1 MDVVLTKTV
10 ILQESEQ
17 KTVSKELQV
26 QIEKI
31 NQQLEDYK
39 VRSLTGCHIDFSLK
53 SHSFLPAPTEKKKKI
68 LSFHEDKKRQ
78 TQQKMQASYR

>member
-1 MDVVLTKTV
+1 MKTI

-39 VRSLTGCHIDFSLK
+39 VRSLTGCHIDLSFK
-53 SHSFLPAPTEKKKKI
+53 SHSFLPAPTEKKKI
-68 LSFHEDKKRQ
+68 LPFHEDKKRQ
-78 TQQKMQASYR
+78 TQQKMLASYR